1 MSQKTLTL
9 LRNFSVLL
17 FFSSMVSLPMAEE
30 KIIKQE
36 KMSYEKCLKV
46 IEISQDKLSIAPKVN
61 DLSSSK
67 RIAVF
72 ELVDGTLTISC
83 DGEEGIVE
91 VSTKTN

>member
-1 MSQKTLTL
+1 MLYKKLTL
-9 LRNFSVLL
+9 LRIFSVPL
-17 FFSSMVSLPMAEE
+17 FSSAIVSLTLAEE

-46 IEISQDKLSIAPKVN
+46 IEISQNKLSIAPKVN

-72 ELVDGTLTISC
+72 ELIDGTLTISC

>member
-1 MSQKTLTL
+1 
-9 LRNFSVLL
+9 
-17 FFSSMVSLPMAEE
+17 MVSLPMAEE